1 MYANT
6 NTSDMCGYLRK
17 ERDMWV
23 VRYWRSISL
32 LSPSHFS
39 LPLHPDDVIEL
50 EIKQGRKTSDL
61 EDLNVNFKIVPIPT
75 IKGKIFVAKLK
86 TITI

>member
-6 NTSDMCGYLRK
+6 NTSDMCGYLKK
-17 ERDMWV
+17 EKDMWV

-32 LSPSHFS
+32 LKPSHFG

-50 EIKQGRKTSDL
+50 EIRKGMSKSDI
-61 EDLNVNFKIVPIPT
+61 EDMNVNFKIVPINT
-75 IKGKIFVAKLK
+75 IKGQIFVAKLK
-86 TITI
+86 

>member
-17 ERDMWV
+17 EKDMWV

-32 LSPSHFS
+32 LNPSHFS

-50 EIKQGRKTSDL
+50 EIRKGKSKSDI
-61 EDLNVNFKIVPIPT
+61 EDMNVNFKIVPLNT
-75 IKGKIFVAKLK
+75 VKGPIFVAKLN
-86 TITI
+86 